1 MTITRTMLRTRAIR
15 AADAVG
21 SQDWDTTSGVSGE
34 VDQKLAVNYDREWIR
49 CLDAEPSLRTG
60 SRVSTSDSSGNYAIS
75 DFSSG
80 SGDSRERFHRVLWV
94 VRNGMAYRPG
104 RLRQH
109 PDPSTLTIT
118 NQREWYRDG
127 SNVVLIPVEAS
138 AAATFKVNHLPPSI
152 TALSDDGVAIT
163 VPSETQEETFAEI
176 VALETA
182 ADLLNKGGRETMEAT
197 GLRQLA
203 NDLRQMMLADLARTG
218 EGPVVM
224 QYDDRA
230 SDWAG

>member
-1 MTITRTMLRTRAIR
+1 MTQTREMLRDRAIR

-21 SQDWDTTSGVSGE
+21 SQDWDTTAGILGE

-60 SRVSTSDSSGNYAIS
+60 SRSVTGDSSGNYALS
-75 DFSSG
+75 DLSSG

-109 PDPSTLTIT
+109 PDPTTLTIT

-127 SNVVLIPVEAS
+127 SNIVLIPVEAS
-138 AAATFKVNHLPPSI
+138 VAATIKVNHLPPSI
-152 TALSDDGVAIT
+152 TALSADDVAVT

-182 ADLLNKGGRETMEAT
+182 ADLLNKGGRETMESV

-203 NDLRQMMLADLARTG
+203 KGLRDEMLSDLARTG
-218 EGPVVM
+218 EGPLVM